1 MSGYT
6 CTHHLHYQ
14 NFQAVYTSEDNA
26 SFLEILTEDNARR
39 KEKFSW
45 AFDAETKATENRLR
59 LEQDRRKLLIEHGG
73 YVPTDDGLLRLT
85 LGDEATR
92 VAQKRKQLVQGPNGK
107 MLMIETTAEAE
118 IPSVEAG
125 PSTQPDRALIKVNKG
140 KARATDD
147 EHEEDQVMAL
157 ILGSDEREDDDPNS
171 SSKALIRTAPSLNAP
186 DVSDQQ
192 LVIPNA
198 LPRAS
203 TTTRKS
209 PQSTLTELPLPAE
222 SHLAR
227 ALNEAGLPETALL
240 NKDGQLVPARDI
252 TSGSGEGLG
261 RGDLEK
267 ARRELIEKEVMSGES
282 DTRERTVPTWAYKV
296 SRQAGLVMLSLF
308 WLTGFIRANADQERV
323 HVRTRC

>member
-1 MSGYT
+1 
-6 CTHHLHYQ
+6 
-14 NFQAVYTSEDNA
+14 
-26 SFLEILTEDNARR
+26 
-39 KEKFSW
+39 
-45 AFDAETKATENRLR
+45 
-59 LEQDRRKLLIEHGG
+59 LIEHGG

-107 MLMIETTAEAE
+107 MLMIETTAAAE

-125 PSTQPDRALIKVNKG
+125 PSGPPDQALIKVDKG
-140 KARATDD
+140 KGRATDEED
-147 EHEEDQVMAL
+147 EEDQVMAL
-157 ILGSDEREDDDPNS
+157 ILGSDEREDDDPDS
-171 SSKALIRTAPSLNAP
+171 SSKSLIRTAPSLNAP

-203 TTTRKS
+203 TSTQKS
-209 PQSTLTELPLPAE
+209 PQNTLTELPLPAE

-267 ARRELIEKEVMSGES
+267 AKREMIEKQVMSGES

-296 SRQAGLVMLSLF
+296 SSQADLGLLLIPVAYNLSLCNCRPE
-308 WLTGFIRANADQERV
+308 TRSCSDQMPMS
-323 HVRTRC
+323 TRSNVLRDQQLPLPSCDKIHQRFRMETLG